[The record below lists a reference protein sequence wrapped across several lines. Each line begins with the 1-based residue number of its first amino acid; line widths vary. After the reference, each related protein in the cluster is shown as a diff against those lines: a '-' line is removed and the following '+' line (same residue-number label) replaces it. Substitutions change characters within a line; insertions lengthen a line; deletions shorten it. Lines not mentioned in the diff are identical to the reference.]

1 MSLIIAEIGTSHE
14 GSVEKAKLMIDE
26 CAESGADC
34 AKFQWVYADEILH
47 PKTGFVNLLTGKI
60 PLYDRFR
67 QLECPVSFYRE
78 MIEYTHAK
86 GMKFCCSPFG
96 LRSLEELLSLNP
108 DFVKIASPELNHY
121 PMLKALA
128 AFREEQVKRGEKPV
142 PVILS
147 SGVSKIEDIRKAV
160 AILGKDDVSLLHCIT
175 SYPAPETEYNLR
187 VITNLKKELGIEM
200 GVSDHSLDPVL
211 VPVLSVVCGGSIIE
225 KHITLSKKT
234 MGLDDPVALEGEQFA
249 LMVHCVHQAEAALSH
264 YGDNG
269 FDYVV
274 NQLSEN
280 AGEDGKQKIQ
290 AILGDGVKRLAPAEE
305 ANYGRTNR
313 SIHYMHD
320 MKKGQV
326 ISEKDVAVLRT
337 EKILTPGISPE
348 FLDDVIGSV
357 LTRDVTDGEGLLK
370 SDYISCSKA

>member
-47 PKTGFVNLLTGKI
+47 PKTGFVNLPTGKI
-60 PLYDRFR
+60 PLYERFR
-67 QLECPVSFYRE
+67 QLECPVSFYKE
-78 MIEYTHAK
+78 MLDYTHSK

-96 LRSLEELLSLNP
+96 LKSLKELLSLKP
-108 DFVKIASPELNHY
+108 DYVKIASPELNHY

-128 AFREEQVKRGEKPV
+128 EYRKDQMDKGEIPV

-147 SGVSKIEDIRKAV
+147 SGVSKMEDICKALD
-160 AILGKDDVSLLHCIT
+160 ILGKENISLLHCIT

-187 VITNLKKELGIEM
+187 VITNLKNELGIEM

-211 VPVLSVVCGGSIIE
+211 VPVLSVACGGSIIE

-249 LMVHCVHQAEAALSH
+249 LMVHCVHQAESALSH

-269 FDYVV
+269 ADYVI

-280 AGEDGKQKIQ
+280 AGENGSEKIQ
-290 AILGDGVKRLAPAEE
+290 LILGDGVKRLAPAEE

-320 MKKGQV
+320 MKKGQI
-326 ISEKDVAVLRT
+326 ISESDVAVLRT

-348 FLDDVIGSV
+348 FLDEVIGSV
-357 LTRDVTDGEGLLK
+357 LTRDVMDGEGLLQ
-370 SDYISCSKA
+370 SDYMSCSKA

>member
-26 CAESGADC
+26 CAEAGADC

-47 PKTGFVNLLTGKI
+47 PKTGFVNLPTGQI

-67 QLECPVSFYRE
+67 QLECPVSFYKE
-78 MIEYTHAK
+78 MLDYTHSK

-96 LRSLEELLSLNP
+96 IRSLMELLSLNP
-108 DFVKIASPELNHY
+108 DYVKIASPELNHY
-121 PMLKALA
+121 PMLKVLA
-128 AFREEQVKRGEKPV
+128 EYRSKQKRNGEKLI

-147 SGVSKIEDIRKAV
+147 SGVSKMEDINKALE
-160 AILGKDDVSLLHCIT
+160 ILGKEDVSLLHCIT

-187 VITNLKKELGIEM
+187 VIETLKKELGIEM

-249 LMVHCVHQAEAALSH
+249 LMVHCVHQTEASLKR
-264 YGDNG
+264 YGDSGVEYTLKQIVSNESDKG
-269 FDYVV
+269 
-274 NQLSEN
+274 LEN
-280 AGEDGKQKIQ
+280 AEEKIS
-290 AILGDGVKRLAPAEE
+290 AILGDGIKRLAPAEE

-313 SIHYMHD
+313 SIHFMRN
-320 MKKGQV
+320 MKKGDV
-326 ISEKDVAVLRT
+326 ISEKDIAVLRT
-337 EKILTPGISPE
+337 EKILSPGISPE
-348 FLDDVIGSV
+348 YFDQIIGKTLSKN
-357 LTRDVTDGEGLLK
+357 VTDGDGLQF
-370 SDYISCSKA
+370 SDLQ